1 MRLFAA
7 VLAALFALVF
17 GTASGFAE
25 RRVALVVGNDRYP
38 NLTDREQLQKAVSD
52 ARAVGAAFR
61 QLGFEVIAGENL
73 TRQQFV
79 NRLDQLVYRLSP
91 GDVAAFFF
99 SGHGVA
105 LEGMNYILPSDVPD
119 LQSGQEIRLKGAAY
133 AEQDII
139 DELRR
144 RGVRVAVVVLDA
156 CRTNPLG
163 RVGAKSLGGEKG
175 LAAPREV
182 AGVFSLYAASPGQAA
197 LDRLS
202 DGDPDPNSVFTRVLV
217 PALTRRGVD
226 LIEMAKQVQEEVA
239 RLARTVQ
246 HDQLPAYLDRVQG
259 REYLAGRPAQV
270 GALNEDQRPPP
281 AVFIPSAPANDE
293 RAWNLVSDS
302 KNPDLLRRFIDQ
314 FPTSARRGDA
324 VRRLEELAK
333 QETARRTAAQE
344 DWKSV
349 EHSTNIVALEAFR
362 RRYPDT
368 LQAELAGQQIDELQ
382 SAKTNSGQ
390 PQPVSV
396 HPPIS
401 RQPDTEV
408 HIAAAPTVISPSGRR
423 GSYWDFNGSLV
434 HLDAD
439 PNSPV
444 RRFSFDIPNATM
456 EATGARRGSVLF
468 TGRRSGN
475 TYSGVARTFAGRCGS
490 FSYSVTGHVFDDDEG
505 ISMSGRKPEID
516 ESSCRVRGYSA
527 MHMELRYKYRIN

>member
-79 NRLDQLVYRLSP
+79 DRLDQLVYRLSP

-217 PALTRRGVD
+217 PALTRPGVD

-302 KNPDLLRRFIDQ
+302 RESRSAATLYRSISYECAPGRCRAAPGGASQAGNSTADGGSRGLEVGRALHKYRGARSLPAPLSRYIAGRTRRAADRRIAERKDKFGATTAG
-314 FPTSARRGDA
+314 FGTSAH
-324 VRRLEELAK
+324 L
-333 QETARRTAAQE
+333 T
-344 DWKSV
+344 
-349 EHSTNIVALEAFR
+349 STR
-362 RRYPDT
+362 HGGTYRS
-368 LQAELAGQQIDELQ
+368 
-382 SAKTNSGQ
+382 SADRDLT
-390 PQPVSV
+390 
-396 HPPIS
+396 
-401 RQPDTEV
+401 
-408 HIAAAPTVISPSGRR
+408 
-423 GSYWDFNGSLV
+423 
-434 HLDAD
+434 
-439 PNSPV
+439 
-444 RRFSFDIPNATM
+444 
-456 EATGARRGSVLF
+456 
-468 TGRRSGN
+468 
-475 TYSGVARTFAGRCGS
+475 
-490 FSYSVTGHVFDDDEG
+490 
-505 ISMSGRKPEID
+505 
-516 ESSCRVRGYSA
+516 
-527 MHMELRYKYRIN
+527 